1 MKNQKTQPIPSDSK
15 VAKGLFAL
23 GGLWAA
29 IFAPV
34 VLIIIAFIIP
44 FGDAITRSSI
54 LKLVN
59 TQLGKLFLCLMISL
73 PIWYG
78 LQQILTL
85 LHQFNIHPKREKLL
99 TYGLALAWTAH
110 AIYILFVR

>member
-15 VAKGLFAL
+15 VANGLFAL

-29 IFAPV
+29 IFAPA

-54 LKLVN
+54 LKLAN

>member
-15 VAKGLFAL
+15 VAKRLFAL

-54 LKLVN
+54 LRLAN